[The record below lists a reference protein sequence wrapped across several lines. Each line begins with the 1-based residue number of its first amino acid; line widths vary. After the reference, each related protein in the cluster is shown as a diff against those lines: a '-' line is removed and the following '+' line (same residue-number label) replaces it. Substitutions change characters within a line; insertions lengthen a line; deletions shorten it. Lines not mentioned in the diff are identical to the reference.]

1 MAKYYITPTL
11 LNSWQYNIKNGTLED
26 FIKVLNKEEF
36 EPSESILK
44 GFKYEKYMQKNF
56 EETLN
61 GAYQVKVS
69 KEYGDY
75 LLYGIIDCLK
85 GGIIYDYKYTQNYE
99 VGKFFNNYQT
109 LMYLEMV
116 PEAKKMIYLITNKFD
131 KEIIQGKFIE
141 PVIRICEECE
151 KIDIPVENRI
161 DGLYEVCSRC
171 GYENKVSSRNKYK
184 YEIGDIFR
192 EEYTKDM
199 FPETMDSILH
209 KFEQWLKQY
218 NLFDLYTEKWK
229 CKY

>member
-36 EPSESILK
+36 EPTERIQK
-44 GFKYEKYMQKNF
+44 GFEFEKYMQENY
-56 EETLN
+56 EETKG

-85 GGIIYDYKYTQNYE
+85 SGIIYDYKYTSNYD
-99 VGKFFNNYQT
+99 VGKFFTNHQT
-109 LMYLEMV
+109 LMYLEIV
-116 PEAKKMIYLITNKFD
+116 PEAKKMIYLITNKFEEEPG
-131 KEIIQGKFIE
+131 EIFK
-141 PVIRICEECE
+141 
-151 KIDIPVENRI
+151 
-161 DGLYEVCSRC
+161 
-171 GYENKVSSRNKYK
+171 
-184 YEIGDIFR
+184 

-209 KFEQWLKQY
+209 KFENWLKQY
-218 NLFDLYTEKWK
+218 NLFDLYAEKWK
-229 CKY
+229 CKG

>member
-36 EPSESILK
+36 EPTESILK
-44 GFKYEKYMQKNF
+44 GFEYEKYMQENF

-85 GGIIYDYKYTQNYE
+85 GGIIYDYKYTKNYE
-99 VGKFFNNYQT
+99 EGKFFNNHQT

-116 PEAKKMIYLITNKFD
+116 PEAKKMVYLITNKFNKTEYPD
-131 KEIIQGKFIE
+131 LNFKDVSK
-141 PVIRICEECE
+141 
-151 KIDIPVENRI
+151 VE
-161 DGLYEVCSRC
+161 YEV
-171 GYENKVSSRNKYK
+171 
-184 YEIGDIFR
+184 GDIFR

-199 FPETMDSILH
+199 FPETMNSILH

>member
-36 EPSESILK
+36 EPTESISK
-44 GFKYEKYMQKNF
+44 GFEYEKYMQENF

-85 GGIIYDYKYTQNYE
+85 GGIIYDYKYTKNYE
-99 VGKFFNNYQT
+99 VGKFFNNHQT

-116 PEAKKMIYLITNKFD
+116 PEAKKMVYLITNKFT
-131 KEIIQGKFIE
+131 KEMSLSA
-141 PVIRICEECE
+141 PL
-151 KIDIPVENRI
+151 N
-161 DGLYEVCSRC
+161 YEYC
-171 GYENKVSSRNKYK
+171 GEYEYVVG
-184 YEIGDIFR
+184 EIFR

-209 KFEQWLKQY
+209 KFQRWLKQY

>member
-36 EPSESILK
+36 EPTESISK
-44 GFKYEKYMQKNF
+44 GFEYEKYMQENF

-85 GGIIYDYKYTQNYE
+85 GGIIYDYKYTKNYE
-99 VGKFFNNYQT
+99 VGKFFNNHQT

-116 PEAKKMIYLITNKFD
+116 PEAKKMVYLITNKFT
-131 KEIIQGKFIE
+131 KEM
-141 PVIRICEECE
+141 PLST
-151 KIDIPVENRI
+151 PLN
-161 DGLYEVCSRC
+161 YEYC
-171 GYENKVSSRNKYK
+171 GEYEYVVG
-184 YEIGDIFR
+184 EIFR

-209 KFEQWLKQY
+209 KFKQWLKQY
-218 NLFDLYTEKWK
+218 NLFDLYAEKWK

>member
-26 FIKVLNKEEF
+26 FVKVLNKEEF
-36 EPSESILK
+36 EPTESILK
-44 GFKYEKYMQKNF
+44 GFEYEKYMQENF

-85 GGIIYDYKYTQNYE
+85 GGIIYDYKYTKNYE
-99 VGKFFNNYQT
+99 VGKFFNNHQT

-116 PEAKKMIYLITNKFD
+116 PEAKKMVYLITNKF
-131 KEIIQGKFIE
+131 
-141 PVIRICEECE
+141 E
-151 KIDIPVENRI
+151 KNVE
-161 DGLYEVCSRC
+161 
-171 GYENKVSSRNKYK
+171 

-199 FPETMDSILH
+199 FPETMNSILH

-218 NLFDLYTEKWK
+218 NLFDLYVEKWK
-229 CKY
+229 CKS

>member
-36 EPSESILK
+36 EPTESILK
-44 GFKYEKYMQKNF
+44 GFEYEKYMQENF

-85 GGIIYDYKYTQNYE
+85 GGIIYDYKYTKNYE
-99 VGKFFNNYQT
+99 VGKFFNNHQT
-109 LMYLEMV
+109 LMYLEMI
-116 PEAKKMIYLITNKFD
+116 PEAKKMVYLITNKFD
-131 KEIIQGKFIE
+131 KTEYPDLNFKD
-141 PVIRICEECE
+141 VS
-151 KIDIPVENRI
+151 KVE
-161 DGLYEVCSRC
+161 YEV
-171 GYENKVSSRNKYK
+171 
-184 YEIGDIFR
+184 GDIFR

-199 FPETMDSILH
+199 FPETIDSILH
-209 KFEQWLKQY
+209 KFESWLKQY

>member
-36 EPSESILK
+36 KPTESILK
-44 GFKYEKYMQKNF
+44 GFEYEKYMQENF

-61 GAYQVKVS
+61 GASQVKVS
-69 KEYGDY
+69 KEYDDY
-75 LLYGIIDCLK
+75 LLYGIVDCLK
-85 GGIIYDYKYTQNYE
+85 GGIIYDYKYTKHYE
-99 VGKFFNNYQT
+99 VGKFFNNHQT
-109 LMYLEMV
+109 LMYLEMI
-116 PEAKKMIYLITNKFD
+116 PEAKKMVYLITDKFV
-131 KEIIQGKFIE
+131 KEM
-141 PVIRICEECE
+141 PLSA
-151 KIDIPVENRI
+151 PLN
-161 DGLYEVCSRC
+161 YEYC
-171 GYENKVSSRNKYK
+171 GEYEYKV
-184 YEIGDIFR
+184 GDVYR

-199 FPETMDSILH
+199 FPETIDSILH

>member
-26 FIKVLNKEEF
+26 FVKVLNKEEF
-36 EPSESILK
+36 EPTESILK
-44 GFKYEKYMQKNF
+44 GFEYEKYMQENF

-85 GGIIYDYKYTQNYE
+85 GGIIYDYKYTKNYE
-99 VGKFFNNYQT
+99 VGKFFNNHQT

-116 PEAKKMIYLITNKFD
+116 PEAKKMVYLITNKFD
-131 KEIIQGKFIE
+131 KTEYPDLNFKD
-141 PVIRICEECE
+141 VS
-151 KIDIPVENRI
+151 KVE
-161 DGLYEVCSRC
+161 YEV
-171 GYENKVSSRNKYK
+171 
-184 YEIGDIFR
+184 GDIFR

>member
-26 FIKVLNKEEF
+26 FKKVLNKEQF
-36 EPSESILK
+36 EPTESILK
-44 GFKYEKYMQKNF
+44 GFEYEKYMQENYK
-56 EETLN
+56 ETLG
-61 GAYQVKVS
+61 GAYQVKLS

-99 VGKFFNNYQT
+99 VGKFFNNHQT

-116 PEAKKMIYLITNKFD
+116 PEAKKMIYLITNKFN
-131 KEIIQGKFIE
+131 KIE
-141 PVIRICEECE
+141 YPDMEFKDVS
-151 KIDIPVENRI
+151 KIE
-161 DGLYEVCSRC
+161 YEV
-171 GYENKVSSRNKYK
+171 
-184 YEIGDIFR
+184 GDIFK

-199 FPETMDSILH
+199 FPETIDSILH
-209 KFEQWLKQY
+209 KFGQWLKQY
-218 NLFDLYTEKWK
+218 NLYDLYVEKWK

>member
-44 GFKYEKYMQKNF
+44 GFEYEKYMQENF

-99 VGKFFNNYQT
+99 VGKFFNNHQT

-116 PEAKKMIYLITNKFD
+116 PEAKKMIYLITNKFN
-131 KEIIQGKFIE
+131 KIE
-141 PVIRICEECE
+141 YPDMEFKDVS
-151 KIDIPVENRI
+151 KIE
-161 DGLYEVCSRC
+161 YEV
-171 GYENKVSSRNKYK
+171 
-184 YEIGDIFR
+184 GDIFK

-199 FPETMDSILH
+199 FPETIDSILH
-209 KFEQWLKQY
+209 KFGQWLKQY
-218 NLFDLYTEKWK
+218 NLYDLYVEKWK

>member
-36 EPSESILK
+36 EPTESILK
-44 GFKYEKYMQKNF
+44 GFEYERYMQENY

-61 GAYQVKVS
+61 GAYQVKAS

-85 GGIIYDYKYTQNYE
+85 GGIIYDYKYTKNYE
-99 VGKFFNNYQT
+99 VGKFFNNHQT

-116 PEAKKMIYLITNKFD
+116 PEAKKMVYLITNKFEKTEYPD
-131 KEIIQGKFIE
+131 LNFKDVSNIE
-141 PVIRICEECE
+141 
-151 KIDIPVENRI
+151 
-161 DGLYEVCSRC
+161 YEV
-171 GYENKVSSRNKYK
+171 
-184 YEIGDIFR
+184 GDVFR

-199 FPETMDSILH
+199 FPETIDSILH
-209 KFEQWLKQY
+209 KFENWLKQY
-218 NLFDLYTEKWK
+218 NLFELYTEKWK
-229 CKY
+229 CKEAK